1 MVNNSNAA
9 ELSNNEFELLEFKVG
24 NNCYGINV
32 SKIKEILTYKEPTPV
47 PNAHPYIE
55 GIFMPRN
62 MIITSIDLSK
72 ALKTKPIEHNGKD
85 MSVITKFND
94 ISVSFH
100 VQEVVGIHRVLWKDI
115 NRPDQTIDEKS
126 LATGIVKIKDRLV
139 IIIDLERI
147 ISEIN
152 TELGLKISGVDKL
165 KSDKEFSQKILM
177 VEDSALLSKEIK
189 DCLQVAGYK
198 NVVQAKNGQIA
209 WDILK
214 ECKEQ
219 GKANEFDCVITD
231 IEMPVMDGKY
241 LTKLIKEDEK
251 LGKLPIVIFSSLV
264 DNGEYNENVIGAD
277 AELGKPDIVK
287 LVTTINEMFENN
299 K

>member
-1 MVNNSNAA
+1 MVNNSNL
-9 ELSNNEFELLEFKVG
+9 EDSSNNEFELLEFKVG

-85 MSVITKFND
+85 MSVITKFNE
-94 ISVSFH
+94 ITVSFH
-100 VQEVVGIHRVLWKDI
+100 VQEVIGIHRVLWKDI

-126 LATGIVKIKDRLV
+126 LATGIIKIKDRLI

-152 TELGLKISGVDKL
+152 TELGLKISGMEKL
-165 KSDKEFSQKILM
+165 KTDKTFNQKILV
-177 VEDSALLSKEIK
+177 VEDSTLLSKEIK
-189 DCLQVAGYK
+189 DCLQIAGYK
-198 NVVQAKNGQIA
+198 NIVQAKNGQVA

-214 ECKEQ
+214 ECRE
-219 GKANEFDCVITD
+219 GGYSSIFDCVITD

-241 LTKLIKEDEK
+241 LTKLIREDEI
-251 LGKLPIVIFSSLV
+251 LGRIPVLIFSSLV
-264 DNGEYNENVIGAD
+264 DNGDFSENIIGAD
-277 AELGKPDIVK
+277 AELGKPDIVR
-287 LVTTINEMFENN
+287 LVTTINNMFENA
-299 K
+299 